1 MSDNTKRQASF
12 DDNGEDGKKKA
23 RFAEDERDVAH
34 NNAEYARVNSINGA
48 AYARAM
54 DQYDNE
60 YRIAVAE
67 HEQRMI
73 SDPEYKS
80 NEFVRRMEYCSAA
93 YGVLSGSRAAYYELN
108 AHRYGGGEATHA
120 IDMLR
125 MDEDHALDMKRFA
138 DYHAVRMKFPGTD
151 LEQTMRQYEID
162 DKNESTAEKIAQR
175 EKLIAQREKLIASKR
190 GRKGAAA
197 RAAKRKEDLREKTV
211 IEYLRGDSVH
221 RFVMRERLKK
231 VLADD
236 YPGAERRGEQLAAI
250 VAQADGE

>member
-23 RFAEDERDVAH
+23 RFAEDERD

-48 AYARAM
+48 AYARAVE
-54 DQYDNE
+54 QYDNE

-80 NEFVRRMEYCSAA
+80 NEFVRSKEYCSAA
-93 YGVLSGSRAAYYELN
+93 YGVLSGSRVAYYELN
-108 AHRYGGGEATHA
+108 AQRYGGGDATHA

-138 DYHAVRMKFPGTD
+138 DYHAVRMMFPGTR
-151 LEQTMRQYEID
+151 LEQTMRQCEIN
-162 DKNESTAEKIAQR
+162 DKNESTAKKIAQR
-175 EKLIAQREKLIASKR
+175 KELIASKR

-211 IEYLRGDSVH
+211 IEYLRGDRVH
-221 RFVMRERLKK
+221 RFVMRRRLKE
-231 VLADD
+231 VLADE